1 MLSHLLS
8 IACIDSV
15 VVDDRTRSEIE
26 NTVRAGILEADSV
39 RLFTD
44 TGANDRVHRD
54 GIAHQGTDLRFGGE
68 NHRGHSV
75 VSLQVSTTAA
85 NGDVFAYLEEI
96 STDGEVAIRA
106 HGRLRASHR
115 RLGTP
120 AYDYLGLPWHGS
132 FREDY
137 LPMEPG
143 VPAGLRFDQLPTST
157 IVQRG
162 ARLRLL
168 ITGADPR
175 QRHFMRTDPPPVVT
189 LHLGGSTP
197 SFIDLPVVP

>member
-1 MLSHLLS
+1 MTPPRKKAQPHMSLS
-8 IACIDSV
+8 
-15 VVDDRTRSEIE
+15 TRS
-26 NTVRAGILEADSV
+26 TLTLPACSRDTSLTPRSG
-39 RLFTD
+39 R
-44 TGANDRVHRD
+44 TGAPSRV
-54 GIAHQGTDLRFGGE
+54 
-68 NHRGHSV
+68 
-75 VSLQVSTTAA
+75 
-85 NGDVFAYLEEI
+85 AYLEEI
-96 STDGEVAIRA
+96 SSDGEVAIRA

-115 RLGTP
+115 RLGIP
-120 AYDYLGLPWHGS
+120 AYDDLGLPWHRS

-143 VPAGLRFDQLPTST
+143 VPAELRFDLLPTST

-162 ARLRLL
+162 VRLRFV

-175 QRHFMRTDPPPVVT
+175 QRHFMRADPPPVVT